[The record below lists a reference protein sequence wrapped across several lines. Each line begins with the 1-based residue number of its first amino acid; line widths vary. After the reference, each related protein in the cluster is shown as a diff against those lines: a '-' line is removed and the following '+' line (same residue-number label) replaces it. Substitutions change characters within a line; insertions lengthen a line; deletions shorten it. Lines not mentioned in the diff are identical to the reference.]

1 MTIVFFCQSCGA
13 RFEVAPKFAGKKGN
27 CKKCGQRMV
36 IPQAE
41 QLASMAAMPALAAAA
56 VGTPAGAQPLPAS
69 NWLAQMSSKVGLA
82 PLTIDRMHVG
92 HKKPAKP
99 AMFAEDDLADSKP
112 YALAHPVRETGGR
125 GKVQD
130 HVVVRVWRQQL
141 GKIQKLFRKINQAAY
156 LISVPFLI
164 VLLLGIAV
172 RNRPMALFGATA
184 VVLLNIGRLVAG
196 GANLAV
202 IPLRDGIDLKKMKKP
217 IQRVIEPAIT
227 MGLVVIAFT
236 FIPWLS
242 TGQTSKGSVADRIRS
257 GASALGKEMEGE
269 VDKAVDKAKAVD
281 FQKFGTQA
289 QDKLNEYSDKA
300 KGLDLS
306 KLGAGV
312 QEKLKGTASQ
322 SDGSAGKTSKPGIVG
337 RIRDGMQSLEK
348 RTQDELD
355 KAKAG
360 SEPKDKP

>member
-1 MTIVFFCQSCGA
+1 MAIVFFCQSCGA
-13 RFEVAPKFAGKKGN
+13 RFEVAPKFAGKKGH
-27 CKKCGQRMV
+27 CKKCGQQMD

-41 QLASMAAMPALAAAA
+41 QLASMTAMPALAAAA
-56 VGTPAGAQPLPAS
+56 VGAHAGTESVPAS

-82 PLTIDRMHVG
+82 PLTIDRMRVG
-92 HKKPAKP
+92 PKKPAKP

-112 YALAHPVRETGGR
+112 YALAHPVRETGVR

-164 VLLLGIAV
+164 ILLLGIAV

-196 GANLAV
+196 GANLAI
-202 IPLRDGIDLKKMKKP
+202 IPFRDGIDLTKMKKP
-217 IQRVIEPAIT
+217 IQRVIEPAVTI
-227 MGLVVIAFT
+227 GLVVIAFT

-242 TGQTSKGSVADRIRS
+242 GGQSSKGSVADRLRA
-257 GASALGKEMEGE
+257 GATALGKEMEGE

-281 FQKFGTQA
+281 VQKLGAQA
-289 QDKLNEYSDKA
+289 QDKLKEFGVSA
-300 KGLDLS
+300 KDIDLS
-306 KLGAGV
+306 KVGAQA
-312 QEKLKGTASQ
+312 QEKLKGLGLQ
-322 SDGSAGKTSKPGIVG
+322 SDGSPATPSKPGVVG

-348 RTQDELD
+348 RTQDEVD
-355 KAKAG
+355 KAKALN
-360 SEPKDKP
+360 EPKDKP